1 MAERYAPWS
10 RRSSII
16 ASIIAGERYERG
28 AKRKWKLGF
37 LPPVRFTAGRKFSS
51 DDSKLGEITGL
62 LLIGKSERA
71 AGILEAR
78 ERTYPRHVVTWI
90 GSRRQGGTRRSG
102 AARNCFS
109 PIRRHYHAPSCSNGF
124 VKCQTGNSVLL
135 CPALRSASTV
145 AKTPLSSSFA
155 AVTRLCG
162 EIVVAP
168 SPPLPP
174 LHILPAYSLFS
185 LPFSFLSSNAARG
198 KEPLLFFQGERRSA
212 RTLEA
217 PVGGGI
223 TEIERITRRNIT
235 GDYLTHAGQT

>member
-1 MAERYAPWS
+1 M
-10 RRSSII
+10 
-16 ASIIAGERYERG
+16 
-28 AKRKWKLGF
+28 
-37 LPPVRFTAGRKFSS
+37 
-51 DDSKLGEITGL
+51 
-62 LLIGKSERA
+62 
-71 AGILEAR
+71 
-78 ERTYPRHVVTWI
+78 
-90 GSRRQGGTRRSG
+90 
-102 AARNCFS
+102 
-109 PIRRHYHAPSCSNGF
+109 
-124 VKCQTGNSVLL
+124 
-135 CPALRSASTV
+135 

-168 SPPLPP
+168 SPPL
-174 LHILPAYSLFS
+174 HILPAYSLFS
-185 LPFSFLSSNAARG
+185 LPLSFLSSNAARG

>member
-1 MAERYAPWS
+1 MR
-10 RRSSII
+10 
-16 ASIIAGERYERG
+16 GG

-37 LPPVRFTAGRKFSS
+37 LLPVRFTAGRKFSS

-90 GSRRQGGTRRSG
+90 GSRRSG

-162 EIVVAP
+162 EIVVALSSSSSHPPCVLPLFP
-168 SPPLPP
+168 SP
-174 LHILPAYSLFS
+174 SF
-185 LPFSFLSSNAARG
+185 PFLQRRAR
-198 KEPLLFFQGERRSA
+198 
-212 RTLEA
+212 
-217 PVGGGI
+217 
-223 TEIERITRRNIT
+223 
-235 GDYLTHAGQT
+235 